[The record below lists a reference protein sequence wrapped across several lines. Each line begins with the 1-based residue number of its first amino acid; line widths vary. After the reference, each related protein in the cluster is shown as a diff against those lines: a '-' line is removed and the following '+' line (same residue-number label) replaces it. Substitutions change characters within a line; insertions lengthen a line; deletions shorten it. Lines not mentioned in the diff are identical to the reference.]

1 MPQTYTDIYT
11 RDNFGDQGT
20 IPSPGNPCQSPDIIP
35 FQNAT
40 MTPSQLVSTYAGPDQ
55 GKSVLSAAPNNVYV
69 RGKNLGASPSSGAAS
84 LYYAKASLLLL
95 PVQWIQ
101 ATTAS
106 GQSSATL
113 IDQNA
118 SPAIGAGTICFGN
131 PPFLV
136 QGPPIVNDHYC
147 MIGVINTP
155 THPISVPSSFQSNAA
170 FAQWVQN
177 NPAVGWRNISVVPA
191 GSSNFTR
198 SFVFGSTDPQSD
210 RFYFRVIGRNFATG
224 TPVTAQCT
232 DAACPINVS
241 LTLPQPDPDGNQIAG
256 FEAPVPA
263 NFSGILTVNATST
276 TPFPTTATFSI
287 QYYKIPTGRDPLE
300 KEVSRTI
307 RMPRTGMNGL
317 VSYIEADLVPLGEC
331 TLVIR

>member
-1 MPQTYTDIYT
+1 MPQTYNDIYI

-35 FQNAT
+35 FQNGT
-40 MTPSQLVSTYAGPDQ
+40 MTPAQLVSTYAGPDQ
-55 GKSVLSAAPNNVYV
+55 GKSVLTGAPNNVYF
-69 RGKNLGASPSSGAAS
+69 RAKNIGTATSSGSGS

-106 GQSSATL
+106 GQSAATL

-118 SPAIGAGTICFGN
+118 SPTIGQQTICFGN

-136 QGPPIVNDHYC
+136 QGPPAVNDHYC
-147 MIGVINTP
+147 MIGVVNTP
-155 THPISVPSSFQSNAA
+155 THPITIPSSFQSNAA

-232 DAACPINVS
+232 DAQCPINVS

-263 NFSGILTVNATST
+263 NFSGTLTVNATSQ
-276 TPFPTTATFSI
+276 TPFPTTVTFSI

-307 RMPRTGMNGL
+307 RLPRTGMNGL

-331 TLVIR
+331 TLVVR